1 MFAKC
6 YYYIIVAK
14 HKLNVTKLLENPLTK
29 IFHVHVNH
37 EPPSVLQTTNAV
49 LVAILSTTKQTRS

>member
-6 YYYIIVAK
+6 HYHIIVAK

-29 IFHVHVNH
+29 IFRAHVNH

-49 LVAILSTTKQTRS
+49 LVAILSSTKQMQS